1 MLAEILEMEVREQ
14 VTNDTTNAVDSKDI
28 EGIVNT
34 DEVLE
39 FGGIITGECTDNA
52 KDDSGPGRNVA
63 AGRSDGNETSDGTR
77 APTNGTPLAIE
88 TVVNN
93 HPCKPTHRSRKI
105 GNNAGHSRSEIAT
118 ECTTTVESEPTEP
131 EENGSEDDVGDIVW
145 SVVEFVSSMTTALA
159 QHDRVGK
166 GSGTR

>member
-118 ECTTTVESEPTEP
+118 ECTTTVESKPSEP
-131 EENGSEDDVGDIVW
+131 EEDCSENDMSNVVRTIIQFVGSV
-145 SVVEFVSSMTTALA
+145 TTSFTE
-159 QHDRVGK
+159 HDGISEGCCAR
-166 GSGTR
+166 